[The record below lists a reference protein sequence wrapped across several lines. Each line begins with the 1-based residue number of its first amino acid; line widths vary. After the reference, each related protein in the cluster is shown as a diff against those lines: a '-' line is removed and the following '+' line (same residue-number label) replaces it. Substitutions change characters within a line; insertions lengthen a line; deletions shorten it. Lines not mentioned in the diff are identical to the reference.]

1 MRLRVLKYGAAAAA
15 ITLIIFGPTAPAYAV
30 NNLKVYQDYN
40 YQGSGCCGYD
50 YPCYQN
56 TYYVNLVAPI
66 KSLRNNCSFR
76 VWFRQNRSGSPGYNH
91 CYSPGQAVSHNS
103 STYWYP
109 NYIYIG
115 TSSAACPL

>member
-1 MRLRVLKYGAAAAA
+1 MRLRMLKYGAAAAA
-15 ITLIIFGPTAPAYAV
+15 ITLTILGPSYPAYAV

-50 YPCYQN
+50 YPCVYDTLYFN
-56 TYYVNLVAPI
+56 AVAPI
-66 KSLRNNCSFR
+66 KSLHNNCSVR

-91 CYSPGQAVSHNS
+91 CYDPGADISHVS

-115 TSSAACPL
+115 SSTAACP